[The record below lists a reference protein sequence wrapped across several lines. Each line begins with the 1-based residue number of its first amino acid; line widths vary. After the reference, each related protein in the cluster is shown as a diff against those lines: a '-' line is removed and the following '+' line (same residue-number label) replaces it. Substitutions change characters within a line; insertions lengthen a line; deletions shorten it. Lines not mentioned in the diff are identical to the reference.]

1 MNTVTLLMLLPLSVL
16 TLKTSWCKNY
26 FLLFLKL
33 IECFF
38 NSCTHTVVSLSAF
51 ITEHKSLLRCSLI
64 CPFLKIPT
72 YLSGRQCKSC
82 LFLKAHRYSF
92 FFFFCSSGLWWSGWS
107 WLNSGQKASVT
118 QQHLFLLLSFSQ
130 HAEGH
135 AGSPKGGLLCAPL
148 SIPSLS
154 AEVCSHNAAGL

>member
-38 NSCTHTVVSLSAF
+38 NSCSHTVVSLSAF

-92 FFFFCSSGLWWSGWS
+92 FFFFLQLRPLMVWLVVAELWPEGICYSTT
-107 WLNSGQKASVT
+107 SVPVT
-118 QQHLFLLLSFSQ
+118 LFLPACRGTRRLSQGWPFVC
-130 HAEGH
+130 
-135 AGSPKGGLLCAPL
+135 PIVN
-148 SIPSLS
+148 SIIVCWSLFP
-154 AEVCSHNAAGL
+154 

>member
-1 MNTVTLLMLLPLSVL
+1 MTFPRGFWPSKATKVLSHFSDVNNNFPFIPQIVDWMLFV
-16 TLKTSWCKNY
+16 
-26 FLLFLKL
+26 FLQPY
-33 IECFF
+33 C
-38 NSCTHTVVSLSAF
+38 
-51 ITEHKSLLRCSLI
+51 
-64 CPFLKIPT
+64 
-72 YLSGRQCKSC
+72 
-82 LFLKAHRYSF
+82 SF
-92 FFFFCSSGLWWSGWS
+92 FVWTHHSTQKSSYLCHFSKSQQIYQEDNVKAVFSWRPKDILFFFCSVVLWRSGWS

-154 AEVCSHNAAGL
+154 AEVCSHNAIGL